1 MQDTLRVEARVSHP
15 RSSPACQSLQLIPQ
29 GELQGTCKLPRS
41 CRDPKKRQ
49 PQNSLGCRIR
59 STSPA
64 YAHCDL
70 RVAPGHNARLL
81 RLRLPARHRARKGG
95 GSRCL
100 TKKKMGLR
108 RSLGPRFF
116 VSYLRVLHG
125 SLTRRLLLLLLQL
138 PARNTAR
145 DTSHAHDL
153 PARLTAAPRPP
164 RSSLPR
170 APLQPISAR
179 GAHFA
184 LSQQGR
190 SEREIAAL
198 ATGLANQLAR
208 PTEGAERGHE
218 GGESVERRGL
228 ATHQSKGASAPR
240 APPCPAPW
248 WRRCGNQGKRRLPQ
262 GGGEGANS

>member
-1 MQDTLRVEARVSHP
+1 MCKTPSEWKQGFHTL
-15 RSSPACQSLQLIPQ
+15 
-29 GELQGTCKLPRS
+29 
-41 CRDPKKRQ
+41 
-49 PQNSLGCRIR
+49 
-59 STSPA
+59 
-64 YAHCDL
+64 
-70 RVAPGHNARLL
+70 APP
-81 RLRLPARHRARKGG
+81 LPAKVCNSSRRGSYKEPVSFPGPAETPRKGNPKTAWVAELEVPPPHMRTAIYEWPRGTTRAYCACAFRLGTGRERG